1 MVFRRTFD
9 NGWELIYKNENIKIK
24 DILKKVDYI
33 WISHEHPDHFSI
45 QFFKDYYDFIKEK
58 KIKFI
63 FQKTK
68 DQRVYNFLK
77 QKKLEVHELKNNTT
91 LEIDKNFT
99 ISVQS
104 TDFYDSA
111 LIIKLNEKKIF
122 NLNDCPLNTYD
133 DLNKFKRIYGNCDFL
148 MTQFSYAAWKGG
160 KKNLKWRKTAANE
173 KLKTLIKQ
181 SNILNPKYLIPFAS
195 FIYFSDQYNYYMND
209 SSNTPDKVLE
219 IAKDIKSKIL
229 FLKPY
234 ETIFLNDKNIESQG
248 YEFWKNQYNLIPN
261 KKYYTSHD
269 YKQYDLEKLNAKFI
283 EYRKNLFLN
292 NSLLLSKIISKFKFL
307 KIFSP
312 IVIKLKDIEK
322 TILVDLLE
330 GKLDCSNLDPDVE
343 MNSKSLYLIF
353 DQGYGYDTLTV
364 NGCFEELSNDGFI
377 KMTQS
382 LALGNLNNIGIF
394 LKLSIIF
401 DFKTIILFFK
411 KIFKLKKKINFDY
424 IQNLD

>member
-1 MVFRRTFD
+1 MKDYIQFINHASVVISNGNKSILTDPWYSGGAFD

-160 KKNLKWRKTAANE
+160 KK
-173 KLKTLIKQ
+173 I
-181 SNILNPKYLIPFAS
+181 
-195 FIYFSDQYNYYMND
+195 
-209 SSNTPDKVLE
+209 
-219 IAKDIKSKIL
+219 
-229 FLKPY
+229 
-234 ETIFLNDKNIESQG
+234 
-248 YEFWKNQYNLIPN
+248 
-261 KKYYTSHD
+261 
-269 YKQYDLEKLNAKFI
+269 
-283 EYRKNLFLN
+283 
-292 NSLLLSKIISKFKFL
+292 
-307 KIFSP
+307 
-312 IVIKLKDIEK
+312 
-322 TILVDLLE
+322 
-330 GKLDCSNLDPDVE
+330 
-343 MNSKSLYLIF
+343 
-353 DQGYGYDTLTV
+353 
-364 NGCFEELSNDGFI
+364 
-377 KMTQS
+377 
-382 LALGNLNNIGIF
+382 
-394 LKLSIIF
+394 
-401 DFKTIILFFK
+401 
-411 KIFKLKKKINFDY
+411 
-424 IQNLD
+424 